1 MFFDMNQLVEIVNHS
16 EPKCNG
22 QYGTI
27 IKIETG
33 YDGQTQFY
41 TVELEDSGELCLCTS
56 DEIMEA

>member
-1 MFFDMNQLVEIVNHS
+1 MFFDLNQLVEIVNHS

-22 QYGTI
+22 QLGTI

-33 YDGQTQFY
+33 YDGYTQFY
-41 TVELEDSGELCLCTS
+41 TVMLEDSEEICTCTA